1 MFYQWLF
8 HDEFKTALL
17 YEISSCI
24 LEQLS
29 IEIAVTLQAKI
40 MTDVQSKN
48 SIL

>member
-1 MFYQWLF
+1 
-8 HDEFKTALL
+8 
-17 YEISSCI
+17 

-48 SIL
+48 SILWTLFG